1 MRSRR
6 RRRISLRN
14 RAESID
20 RPLSKI
26 GIDSFSA
33 KAHKEKIM
41 KRSLPLTAIAALAF
55 AAAPAHAT
63 LPKGATAPTF
73 VAQGA
78 QAGKPMT
85 FDLAKALKK
94 GPVVL
99 YFFPAA
105 FTPGCNIEAQTFAK
119 AMPKFRAAGAT
130 VIGVTAG
137 NVDQLKEFSAKK
149 CAGQFPVAAASAKI
163 KAEYDVDL
171 KKPDGTSSG
180 WTNRTTYVIAPNDKI
195 AMVYSAMKPEEHIT
209 NSLAAVEALK
219 KG

>member
-1 MRSRR
+1 
-6 RRRISLRN
+6 
-14 RAESID
+14 
-20 RPLSKI
+20 
-26 GIDSFSA
+26 
-33 KAHKEKIM
+33 M
-41 KRSLPLTAIAALAF
+41 KHSLPLAALAVLAF
-55 AAAPAHAT
+55 AAAPADAS
-63 LPKGATAPTF
+63 LEKGATAPTF
-73 VAQGA
+73 VATGA
-78 QAGKPMT
+78 QAGKPIT

-105 FTPGCNIEAQTFAK
+105 FTPGCNIEAETFAQ
-119 AMPKFRAAGAT
+119 AMPKFKAAGAT

-137 NVDQLKEFSAKK
+137 NTDQLKDFSAKK
-149 CAGQFPVAAASAKI
+149 CAGQFPVAAATDKI

-171 KKPDGTSSG
+171 KKPDGSSTG

-195 AMVYSAMKPEEHIT
+195 VMVYSAMKPEEHIS